1 MKQRT
6 VITYKDYFDKF
17 FAAQTQKV
25 RDKII
30 KVLDIIE

>member
-1 MKQRT
+1 MKARQ
-6 VITYKDYFDKF
+6 VVTYKHYFDDF

-30 KVLDIIE
+30 KNLIL